1 MKKTAKIFNALAII
15 ILVSTLAVCYAFLL
29 NETRTEAAAS
39 RDARE
44 DAHGMNYVIDPET
57 DQSYLIWTDEYL
69 SGTSSDGSWTHN
81 IYYQSIDINNPKIA
95 SNANKLTLISAPEA
109 QEPAS
114 ASFSKSGSLIVTFED
129 GNKAG
134 KYTLAQ
140 RYAIYKSQLKDGIP
154 TGKLTAV
161 KKYNTKKTTILMG
174 GHSGHASSTDTKH
187 VVFYSEG
194 WINGGGVNGLG
205 TGNDVRVCTI
215 SGSGKILHQRKV
227 AVGNKTRDWW
237 PVTASSS
244 DRSLLVWQR
253 YVKKHTYSLLCFAVY
268 DPDTNKIISKHIKTN
283 LHMKYYS
290 YNAVYLKNIDRYLIS
305 FTQSDGSGTLLL
317 VDQNGNIAAVKKG
330 LPSFVREASP
340 AVYSDSSD
348 TAILCFAQGDR
359 SICYYRVTKNSI
371 THTASDSSDS
381 QWSYRGTSGF
391 FDSDISKVSFATLG
405 RHNAEL
411 YVYSVPDQAKAL
423 SSKDR
428 AYCSTRTQQ

>member
-1 MKKTAKIFNALAII
+1 
-15 ILVSTLAVCYAFLL
+15 
-29 NETRTEAAAS
+29 
-39 RDARE
+39 
-44 DAHGMNYVIDPET
+44 
-57 DQSYLIWTDEYL
+57 
-69 SGTSSDGSWTHN
+69 
-81 IYYQSIDINNPKIA
+81 
-95 SNANKLTLISAPEA
+95 
-109 QEPAS
+109 
-114 ASFSKSGSLIVTFED
+114 
-129 GNKAG
+129 
-134 KYTLAQ
+134 
-140 RYAIYKSQLKDGIP
+140 
-154 TGKLTAV
+154 
-161 KKYNTKKTTILMG
+161 MG

-340 AVYSDSSD
+340 AVYSDNA
-348 TAILCFAQGDR
+348 TPR
-359 SICYYRVTKNSI
+359 SCARAGRPLYLLLSRLKNSI
-371 THTASDSSDS
+371 HIPRPTAPDS
-381 QWSYRGTSGF
+381 QWSCRGTSGF
-391 FDSDISKVSFATLG
+391 FGRIFQSKFRDAADC
-405 RHNAEL
+405 AEL
-411 YVYSVPDQAKAL
+411 YVYSVPDQAKTL

-428 AYCSTRTQQ
+428 ACAVRVHNSRFAARTSNSALGSSPGLR